1 MEAAES
7 RCVLL
12 TLTHTLADDAGM
24 LFGDR
29 LLTPSEASLGAH
41 WEERPANAGGL
52 GLIPGLGVNLEKE
65 RAAHPSIPP
74 WEISWTVEPGGL
86 QSIGS
91 RKNWRRLATE

>member
-41 WEERPANAGGL
+41 WEERAC
-52 GLIPGLGVNLEKE
+52 
-65 RAAHPSIPP
+65 
-74 WEISWTVEPGGL
+74 
-86 QSIGS
+86 QC
-91 RKNWRRLATE
+91 RRLGFDPGAWG